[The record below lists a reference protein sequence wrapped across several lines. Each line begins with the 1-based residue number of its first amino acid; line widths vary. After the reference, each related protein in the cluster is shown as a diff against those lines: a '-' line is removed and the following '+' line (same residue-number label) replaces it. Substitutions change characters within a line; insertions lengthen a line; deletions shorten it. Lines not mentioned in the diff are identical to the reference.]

1 MSLRRRH
8 LINFCAGV
16 AVSVLAAS
24 VSVAQQPAAQPSP
37 PVERETQ
44 ETEKVFTEEVRI
56 PIFATDEKG
65 RFDPTLELD
74 EVLVLEDDVPQEI
87 RSVRRIPASVLLV
100 VGTGGDMNPAIRT
113 STSRALALNLLSN
126 LREGDQVALIQFN
139 TRVEGL
145 QKWTT
150 DKSHVE
156 YALRERLKSGSGS
169 KLSQAI
175 ILAASYFENQP
186 MGNRHLVLVTDGVE
200 MPARLS
206 YKEAMKAL
214 EGESPEARAQAA
226 EAIKQLNAAQATVH
240 VISYTAYGRQIIKE
254 RKEKIVMDIGP
265 RAGGVA
271 SSGIATVGI
280 DPTLPPGMNRGG
292 ASAPI
297 IGGTIRFDPQM
308 RKLNKAYE
316 SATKRS
322 EKQLASF
329 TEETGGRLWLP
340 TSSVDM
346 IEMGAE
352 VAREIGSQYVITYRP
367 KRPLASAPPNEYRRI
382 RVAPR
387 RIGLQLR
394 ARRGYVVAS
403 MR

>member
-1 MSLRRRH
+1 MSPSRR
-8 LINFCAGV
+8 LVNFGACV
-16 AVSVLAAS
+16 ALLFVVSS
-24 VSVAQQPAAQPSP
+24 VALAQQPTFSQREP
-37 PVERETQ
+37 PERDTQ

-74 EVLVLEDDVPQEI
+74 EVLVLEDDVPQEP
-87 RSVRRIPASVLLV
+87 RSIRRIPASVLLLI
-100 VGTGGDMNPAIRT
+100 GTGGDMNPAIRT
-113 STSRALALNLLSN
+113 GTSRAIALNLLTQ
-126 LREGDQVALIQFN
+126 LREGDQVAVIQFN

-145 QKWTT
+145 QKWTS
-150 DKSHVE
+150 DKSRVE
-156 YALRERLKSGSGS
+156 YALRERLKSGAGS

-186 MGNRHLVLVTDGVE
+186 VGNRHLVLITDGVE
-200 MPARLS
+200 TPGRMD
-206 YKEAMKAL
+206 YKEALKVL
-214 EGESPEARAQAA
+214 EGESPEMRARSA
-226 EAIKQLNAAQATVH
+226 EAVRRLNAAQATVH
-240 VISYTAYGRQIIKE
+240 VISYTAFGRQIIKE
-254 RKEKIVMDIGP
+254 RKEKVVMDIGP

-271 SSGIATVGI
+271 SSGIATAGI

-292 ASAPI
+292 TSMPVV
-297 IGGTIRFDPQM
+297 GGTIRFDPQM
-308 RKLNKAYE
+308 KRLNKAYE
-316 SATKRS
+316 AATKRS
-322 EKQLASF
+322 EKQLAAF

-340 TSSVDM
+340 TSGVDM
-346 IEMGAE
+346 VAMGGE

-382 RVAPR
+382 RIAPR
-387 RIGLQLR
+387 RIGLVLR